1 MSDSYRHPGIAG
13 RFSFTLEVIGD
24 RMECSKRWEYE
35 TEIEGDGM
43 RETSPTRISALGRM
57 PQLPARV
64 AAAITQEIVE
74 GRLKQGDRLAAEQ
87 ALAERFEVSRNVV
100 REAIARLRSDGV
112 LQSRQGVGAFVV
124 ASEAIAMLRIDVELM
139 NDRIVFR
146 NVFELRAIIEIRAA
160 GLAALRADDQGLA
173 AISGALERM
182 RTSKSWN
189 DDGVAA
195 DLEFHRVIAQAT
207 GNPYIS
213 MIVSGLSGQM
223 HQSIMFIR
231 HNQNDIDQTE
241 AAMNISEHV
250 AIYEA
255 ISSRSPK
262 AAREAMRRHITNAAR
277 RLGYDLADDALESDD
292 ATLL

>member
-74 GRLKQGDRLAAEQ
+74 GRLKQGDRLPAEQ

-100 REAIARLRSDGV
+100 REAIA
-112 LQSRQGVGAFVV
+112 
-124 ASEAIAMLRIDVELM
+124 MLRIDVKLM